1 MDVKTAF
8 LHGDLEEELYMRQ
21 PPGFDDGS
29 NRVCRLKRSSWLAS
43 VMPTMLE
50 IPQVAR
56 ATVVCHCPCTECMLA
71 WPHQTHAGPVAFHSG
86 DGGCG
91 RGDFAVVPHQ
101 PSGC

>member
-1 MDVKTAF
+1 MKRVTWEEK
-8 LHGDLEEELYMRQ
+8 LQRLEEGEATPLRRSARISQ
-21 PPGFDDGS
+21 PPE
-29 NRVCRLKRSSWLAS
+29 RSSWLAS